1 MDELKHF
8 GWIVQEYNIQVVGLS
23 NLLNEIKIYWD
34 KLKTEY
40 EDKYK
45 ESFLI
50 DYEKSKEYIEKMEIY
65 LLYKHEEYPSDID
78 IACTLASVKLEL
90 RCSESDYIN
99 FLKDILRRFENSL
112 DNNQK
117 ARIYT
122 NIAFYNDFIIE
133 TLEYLLKA
141 KDLDSP
147 FVETYTGLGLY
158 YFSEYQS
165 NESTESLA
173 LSQKYFE
180 IAKNIDDGYKYQFN
194 FAVSLYELKEYEEA
208 KEIFIDLLKTYP
220 DRMRLLLCLAY
231 CEVFLGNK
239 DKAIS
244 YAGKVK
250 PGQDHNYNLN
260 TDDISEDQII
270 DVYYA
275 LEEYDT
281 FLNLCGDCVEY
292 YYIAEWEEYFYVLWL
307 KNQKERFFSLE
318 EKNRK
323 YFEEAINEA
332 IADEEYD
339 SEKEKQETIASWEK
353 DKMNF
358 EEMIFRIKN
367 GALRPEI
374 KLKLYPEYSCF
385 MVDCVRHKFI

>member
-1 MDELKHF
+1 MLT
-8 GWIVQEYNIQVVGLS
+8 
-23 NLLNEIKIYWD
+23 EIKSHWH

-40 EDKYK
+40 ENRYNK
-45 ESFLI
+45 SFLA
-50 DYEKSKEYIEKMEIY
+50 DFESSKEYLERMKSY
-65 LLYKHEEYPSDID
+65 LLEKQSESPSNVDVV
-78 IACTLASVKLEL
+78 CTLASVCVEL
-90 RCSESDYIN
+90 RNENFDYVEFLVCFLNEFES
-99 FLKDILRRFENSL
+99 FLS
-112 DNNQK
+112 DNDK

-122 NIAFYNDFIIE
+122 NLAFWEDFSKDSLI
-133 TLEYLLKA
+133 YLNKS

-158 YFSEYQS
+158 YFSEFEYS
-165 NESTESLA
+165 KDEKNLLLSHNYFKTAREMEESYVTS
-173 LSQKYFE
+173 
-180 IAKNIDDGYKYQFN
+180 FN
-194 FAVSLYELKEYEEA
+194 FAVSLFELKQYEKA
-208 KEIFIDLLKTYP
+208 KEIFLNLLEIYP

-231 CEVFLGNK
+231 CEVYLGNK
-239 DKAIS
+239 NKAIF
-244 YAGKVK
+244 YVEKVK
-250 PGQDHNYNLN
+250 AGQDVNYDFN

-275 LEEYDT
+275 LEEYDI

-332 IADEEYD
+332 IADEDYE
-339 SEKEKQETIASWEK
+339 SEKEKQETIASWEE
-353 DKMNF
+353 DKRNF
-358 EEMIFRIKN
+358 EEMISKIKS
-367 GALRPEI
+367 GASIPEG

>member
-1 MDELKHF
+1 MLDE
-8 GWIVQEYNIQVVGLS
+8 IRV
-23 NLLNEIKIYWD
+23 YWD
-34 KLKTEY
+34 ELKTEY
-40 EDKYK
+40 EKRYNQAFLSDF
-45 ESFLI
+45 ES
-50 DYEKSKEYIEKMEIY
+50 SKEYLARMKSY
-65 LLYKHEEYPSDID
+65 LLAKQKECPSDVD
-78 IACTLASVKLEL
+78 VVCTLASVELEL
-90 RCSESDYIN
+90 REDKFDYIE
-99 FLKDILRRFENSL
+99 FLDGFLNEFENSL
-112 DNNQK
+112 ENDQK

-122 NIAFYNDFIIE
+122 NIAFWDDFSKDS
-133 TLEYLLKA
+133 LKYFNKA
-141 KDLDSP
+141 EDLNSP
-147 FVETYTGLGLY
+147 FAETYTGLGLY
-158 YFSEYQS
+158 YFSEYEFS
-165 NESTESLA
+165 GEESDLSISHHYFKIAREMDENYVTSLN
-173 LSQKYFE
+173 Y
-180 IAKNIDDGYKYQFN
+180 
-194 FAVSLYELKEYEEA
+194 AVSLYELKEYEEA
-208 KEIFIDLLKTYP
+208 KEIFIDLLKIYP

-231 CEVFLGNK
+231 CEVYLGNK
-239 DKAIS
+239 NKAIS

-250 PGQDHNYNLN
+250 HGQDRNYNLN

-307 KNQKERFFSLE
+307 KNQKERFYNLE

-332 IADEEYD
+332 IADEDYD

-353 DKMNF
+353 DKKDF

-385 MVDCVRHKFI
+385 MVDCVRHKFIYLETFL

>member
-1 MDELKHF
+1 MLDEIRAYWDELK
-8 GWIVQEYNIQVVGLS
+8 
-23 NLLNEIKIYWD
+23 K
-34 KLKTEY
+34 EY
-40 EDKYK
+40 EKRYHQAFLSDF
-45 ESFLI
+45 ES
-50 DYEKSKEYIEKMEIY
+50 SKEYLARMKSY
-65 LLYKHEEYPSDID
+65 LLAKQKECPSDVD
-78 IACTLASVKLEL
+78 VVCTLASVELEL
-90 RCSESDYIN
+90 REDKFDYIE
-99 FLKDILRRFENSL
+99 FLDGFLNEFENSL
-112 DNNQK
+112 ENDQK

-122 NIAFYNDFIIE
+122 NIAFWDDFSKDS
-133 TLEYLLKA
+133 LKYFNKA
-141 KDLDSP
+141 KDLNSP
-147 FVETYTGLGLY
+147 FAETYTGLGLY
-158 YFSEYQS
+158 YFSEYEFS
-165 NESTESLA
+165 GEESDLSISHNYFKIAREMDENYVTSLN
-173 LSQKYFE
+173 Y
-180 IAKNIDDGYKYQFN
+180 
-194 FAVSLYELKEYEEA
+194 AVSLYERKEYEEA
-208 KEIFIDLLKTYP
+208 KEILIDLLKIYP

-231 CEVFLGNK
+231 CEVYLGNK
-239 DKAIS
+239 NKAIS

-250 PGQDHNYNLN
+250 HGQDHNYNLN

-307 KNQKERFFSLE
+307 KNQKEKFFSLE

-353 DKMNF
+353 DKMDF

-367 GALRPEI
+367 GTLRPEI

-385 MVDCVRHKFI
+385 MVDCVRHKWLG